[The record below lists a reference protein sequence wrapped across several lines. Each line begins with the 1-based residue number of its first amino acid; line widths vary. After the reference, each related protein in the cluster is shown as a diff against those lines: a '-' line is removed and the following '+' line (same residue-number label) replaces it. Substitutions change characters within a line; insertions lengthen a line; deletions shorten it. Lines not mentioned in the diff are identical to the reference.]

1 MKEQG
6 KKPRKEGLYKQKNQE
21 VQGMEK
27 GIGDYR
33 NFLEEGNGILGIEL
47 GSTRIKAVLID
58 SKGNPL
64 ASGSY
69 AWENRLEHRI
79 WTYSQEDVWT
89 GVQAAYRELKK
100 DVKIKWQVDLHR
112 IGAMGISAMMHGYLV
127 FDEKQNL
134 LVPFRTWRN
143 SITGP
148 AARELTDLLE
158 FHIPQRWSIAHLYQ
172 AILNGEDHLGKI
184 DYMTT
189 LAGYV
194 HWRLTGEQVLG
205 IGDASGMFPIDG
217 SSSDYSDLMMEKFDQ
232 LAQKHGFFR
241 KIRNLLPKV
250 KVAGDQ
256 AGSLTREGALLLDP
270 TGELEA
276 GCPVCPPE
284 GDAGTGM
291 TATKSVAAHTGNI
304 SAGTS
309 AFAMVVLDKDL
320 SKVHPELDMV
330 TTPDGKPVAMSH
342 ANNCTS
348 DLNAWVGIFKEF
360 SEVLGVKL
368 DTGDLF
374 RILYQK
380 ALEGEKDCG
389 GLLAYGYLSGEPMT
403 GLAEGRPLLVR
414 MPDSTFHLAN
424 LMRVHL
430 FTALGALK
438 IGMDILREEE
448 KVAVERLTGHGGLFK
463 TPEVGQRIMAACME
477 TPVAVRETAGE
488 GGAWGIALLA
498 LYALASSGRSLEEFL
513 DQVVFA
519 ESQDFCL
526 EPDPEDVEGF
536 RQFMKTYRKGLPIE
550 LAAVQTLSAGEK
562 GEIVKC

>member
-1 MKEQG
+1 MKEHCKEQG
-6 KKPRKEGLYKQKNQE
+6 K
-21 VQGMEK
+21 
-27 GIGDYR
+27 
-33 NFLEEGNGILGIEL
+33 NGILGIEL
-47 GSTRIKAVLID
+47 GSTRIKAVLVD
-58 SKGNPL
+58 SVGNPL
-64 ASGSY
+64 AFGSHE
-69 AWENRLEHRI
+69 WENRLENQI
-79 WTYSQEDVWT
+79 WTYSLEDVWS
-89 GVQAAYRELKK
+89 GIQDAYRALKK
-100 DVKIKWQVDLHR
+100 DLKQKWQADLHQ
-112 IGAMGISAMMHGYLV
+112 IKALGISAMMHGYLV
-127 FDEKQNL
+127 FDARQNL

-143 SITGP
+143 SISGQ
-148 AARELTDLLE
+148 AAQELTDLLD

-172 AILNGEDHLGKI
+172 AILNGEDHLSQVA
-184 DYMTT
+184 YMTT

-194 HWRLTGEQVLG
+194 HWKLTGEQVLG

-217 SSSDYSDLMMEKFDQ
+217 SAGDYSDIMIEKFDQ
-232 LAQKHGFFR
+232 LARKHGFSQ
-241 KIRNLLPKV
+241 KIKDILPRV
-250 KVAGDQ
+250 KMAGDW
-256 AGSLTREGALLLDP
+256 AGNLTEEGALLLDP
-270 TGELEA
+270 TGQLEA

-309 AFAMVVLDKDL
+309 AFAMVVLDQDL
-320 SKVHPELDMV
+320 SKVYPELDMV

-360 SEVLGVKL
+360 SEALGVKP
-368 DTGDLF
+368 DTEDLF

-389 GLLAYGYLSGEPMT
+389 GLLSYGYLSGEPMT

-414 MPDSTFHLAN
+414 MPDSRFNLAN

-438 IGMDILREEE
+438 MGMDILRKEE
-448 KVAVERLTGHGGLFK
+448 KVVLERLTGHGGLFK
-463 TPEVGQRIMAACME
+463 TPKVGQRIMAACME
-477 TPVAVRETAGE
+477 TPVAVRKTAGE

-498 LYALASSGRSLEEFL
+498 LYALDSSERSLDEFL
-513 DQVVFA
+513 DQVVFT
-519 ESQDFCL
+519 ESQEFCL

-536 RQFMKTYRKGLPIE
+536 RQFMKTYKKGLPIE
-550 LAAVQTLSAGEK
+550 LAAVQTLPAAQK
-562 GEIVKC
+562 GEMVSC